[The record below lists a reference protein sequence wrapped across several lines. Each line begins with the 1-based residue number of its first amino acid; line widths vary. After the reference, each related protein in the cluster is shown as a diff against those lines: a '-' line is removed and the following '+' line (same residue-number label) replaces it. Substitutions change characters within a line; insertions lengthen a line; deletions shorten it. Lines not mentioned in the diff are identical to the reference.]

1 MASSTLHKR
10 NAVGMVGLG
19 IMGSAMA
26 GHLAK
31 AGRRVYGAD
40 VSATARKKMARVLT
54 AVDSTIEGCLDQ
66 TECVI
71 TSLPS
76 VAALNNVVDQVLA
89 WRKHSAEGLVIAE
102 TSTLPYL
109 DKELA
114 RKRLAAVDVGLL
126 DCPLS
131 GTGAQA
137 MKKDLAVYASG
148 DKKLIAK
155 FKPIFLDCARVVY
168 NVGAFGNGTHMKLV
182 ANLLV
187 ALHNVS
193 SAEALLFGKRLGLD
207 EMQMVK
213 VLPDGAGG
221 SRMLEVRGPVM
232 AKRQWA
238 EAAMKVE
245 VWQKDMQIIA
255 QALKDAQV
263 PAPLFAASVPVYV
276 SAMAQ
281 GHALHDTASVYA
293 VLERMAGGDQ
303 A

>member
-1 MASSTLHKR
+1 MASSTLQRR
-10 NAVGMVGLG
+10 NAVGMIGLG

-26 GHLAK
+26 THLAK

-40 VSATARKKMARVLT
+40 VSAAARKKMTRLLT
-54 AVDSTIEGCLDQ
+54 SVDAGMAQALDN
-66 TECVI
+66 TELLI

-76 VAALNNVVDQVLA
+76 VAALNDVVDQVID
-89 WRKHSAEGLVIAE
+89 WRQRHAGPVVIAE
-102 TSTLPYL
+102 TSTLPFV
-109 DKELA
+109 DKQAA
-114 RKRLAAVDVGLL
+114 RERLAAVDVGLL

-137 MKKDLAVYASG
+137 RKKDLAVYASG
-148 DKKLIAK
+148 DKKLIGR
-155 FKPIFLDCARVVY
+155 FKPVFMDCARVVY
-168 NVGAFGNGTHMKLV
+168 DVGAFGNGTHMKLV

-193 SAEALLFGKRLGLD
+193 SAEALLFGRRLGLD

-232 AKRQWA
+232 AKRQWE

-245 VWQKDMQIIA
+245 VWQKDMQIIS

-263 PAPLFAASVPVYV
+263 PAPLFAASVPIYV
-276 SAMAQ
+276 AAMAQ

-293 VLERMAGGDQ
+293 VLERMAGGQ
-303 A
+303 RA

>member
-1 MASSTLHKR
+1 MGSSKLVR
-10 NAVGMVGLG
+10 RDAVGMVGLG

-26 GHLAK
+26 THLAK
-31 AGRRVYGAD
+31 SGRAVHGAD
-40 VSATARKKMARVLT
+40 VSVAARKRMARVLSS
-54 AVDSTIEGCLDQ
+54 VDGGIAKCLDHC
-66 TECVI
+66 EFVI

-89 WRKHSAEGLVIAE
+89 WRKGHLGALTIAE
-102 TSTLPYL
+102 TSTLPYT
-109 DKELA
+109 DKAAAL
-114 RKRLAAVDVGLL
+114 KRLAAAGVTML

-137 MKKDLAVYASG
+137 KKKDLADYASG
-148 DKKLIAK
+148 DKKFIAK
-155 FKPIFLDCARVVY
+155 LKPIFLDCTRVVY
-168 NVGAFGNGTHMKLV
+168 DVGAFGNGTHMKLV

-207 EMQMVK
+207 EMQMVN
-213 VLPDGAGG
+213 VLSDGAGG

-245 VWQKDMQIIA
+245 VWQKDMQIIS
-255 QALKDAQV
+255 QALKDARV
-263 PAPLFAASVPVYV
+263 PAPLFAASVPIYV
-276 SAMAQ
+276 AAMAQ

-293 VLERMAGGDQ
+293 VIERMAGGQ
-303 A
+303 QG

>member
-1 MASSTLHKR
+1 MGSSKLVR
-10 NAVGMVGLG
+10 RDAVGMVGLG

-26 GHLAK
+26 THLAK
-31 AGRRVYGAD
+31 SGRAVHGAD
-40 VSATARKKMARVLT
+40 VSVAARKRMARVLSS
-54 AVDSTIEGCLDQ
+54 VDEGIAQCLDRC
-66 TECVI
+66 ECVI

-89 WRKHSAEGLVIAE
+89 WRKGHSGALTIAE
-102 TSTLPYL
+102 TSTLPYA
-109 DKELA
+109 DKAAAL
-114 RKRLAAVDVGLL
+114 KRLAAAGVTML

-137 MKKDLAVYASG
+137 KKKDLAVYASG
-148 DKKLIAK
+148 DKKFIAK
-155 FKPIFLDCARVVY
+155 LKPIFLDCTRVVY
-168 NVGAFGNGTHMKLV
+168 DVGAFGNGTHMKLV

-207 EMQMVK
+207 EMQMVN
-213 VLPDGAGG
+213 VLSDGAGG

-245 VWQKDMQIIA
+245 VWQKDMQIIS
-255 QALKDAQV
+255 QALKDARV
-263 PAPLFAASVPVYV
+263 PAPLFAASVPIYV
-276 SAMAQ
+276 AAMAQ

-293 VLERMAGGDQ
+293 VIERMAGGQQD
-303 A
+303 